1 MFGRRK
7 DAPSRIDTLIGK
19 AAKLTGDIEFAG
31 GLHLDGRVVGN
42 IRGTGDGK
50 CSLSVSEHG
59 VVEGSVDSL
68 VVVLNGTVNGD
79 IFARERVVLGSQAR
93 VNGNVS
99 YGVIEMAP
107 GATITGKL
115 MPLAAGKP
123 ARSEADLERSPAALV
138 AVGESAKPA

>member
-7 DAPSRIDTLIGK
+7 QASRIDTLVGK
-19 AAKLTGDIEFAG
+19 SARLVGDIEFSG

-42 IRGTGDGK
+42 IRGASDGK
-50 CSLSVSEHG
+50 SQLSVSEHG
-59 VVEGSVDSL
+59 TVEGCVEAAA
-68 VVVLNGTVNGD
+68 VVLNGTVNGD
-79 IFARERVVLGSQAR
+79 IFARERVVLGAQAR

-115 MPLAAGKP
+115 MPIASGKSGAPVVQSGKAEPAGLVVEGSPKAA
-123 ARSEADLERSPAALV
+123 
-138 AVGESAKPA
+138 